1 MNRVG
6 AVYGQG
12 LYALAKEEALE
23 EAVLQE
29 LQLLQEA
36 FSAEPEFLKLLA
48 AANLPKQERLGI
60 LDASFREKV
69 HIYVL
74 NFLKLLTE
82 KGYIR
87 QFSHC
92 CKAYRQQYNEDKGIL
107 QVHAVSALPLTSAQI
122 QRLTDKLSSLT
133 GKTIDLVTKED
144 PTVLGGI
151 KLSYGGIEVDGTVQ
165 SRLKAME
172 KSLKNTVL

>member
-6 AVYGQG
+6 TVYGQG
-12 LYALAKEEALE
+12 LYALAKEETLE
-23 EAVLQE
+23 DAVLQE
-29 LQLLQEA
+29 LLLLQEA
-36 FSAEPEFLKLLA
+36 FSAEPGFLKLLSTA
-48 AANLPKQERLGI
+48 SLPKQERLGI
-60 LDASFREKV
+60 LDVSFQGKV
-69 HIYVL
+69 HSYVL

-87 QFSHC
+87 HFSDC

-107 QVHAVSALPLTSAQI
+107 QVQAVSALPLTPAQA
-122 QRLTDKLSSLT
+122 QKLTDKLSAIT
-133 GKTIDLVTKED
+133 GKTIELASKTD

-151 KLSYGGIEVDGTVQ
+151 RLRYSGIEVDGTVQ